1 MLGRLL
7 SSAAS
12 SLNPSAHGASSS
24 TRQTTSL
31 ESVQED
37 IHTRNLLFP
46 DASLLH
52 QPHGHLYPLSGGTSS
67 PTGASASG
75 FDCYGDLD
83 LEAPRDV
90 RILIAQDSTGS
101 QGKAVLYDSNPS
113 QSTSP
118 KPHAGLHG
126 SHAAFS
132 TPEHSQSL
140 SSAGIASAG
149 FLRARRRGTL
159 PTSNPSDVYQN
170 HSAGF
175 IKPED
180 EVKVLT
186 DCMFGAA
193 PLSYK
198 GSSTKVH
205 IIPTVSKTQSK
216 TPNTSPTIGD
226 GQGSFGRAEGRRRSH
241 LAQSYTPNNPP
252 PGTRAAST
260 ANMAVAGSRAN
271 ERKTVLI
278 TRLFSIAVQSVP
290 TPDGKDS
297 TFTPGNSVG
306 STHSFPFPRMTGASA
321 PPPSKLSKVPRT
333 AMYAIGLI
341 LQLPSPSQ
349 SAAGAASRSGMIPQ
363 HSRRMSNSSNG
374 HEIFSSSFES
384 DKRVSSIFADSPF
397 GFETSLPLSGDG
409 DDRMEII
416 AQHWDVIMRTLASVQ
431 SIAQRQIVE
440 ALRQA
445 ELAAPQTAISVS
457 RTRRTL
463 ELWAGALA
471 DDEVVKR
478 EVEIARLRVVLG
490 LRVPR
495 VVTGQGRWGV
505 WREEARWVG
514 RWAGGKE
521 QNFFFFNLLTAFLG
535 NHTEWLD
542 ALGPPWYRR
551 RHQQQQRASSNED
564 LAIPSRTVIVASDKM
579 AARRL
584 IFLLSAFL
592 PATSNAGENLSPYRP
607 LTSSSSRGY
616 SQSPPMPSFMRK
628 ESLRRTINKRANVSR
643 PSHQAEGGQAKF
655 SHGFL
660 QDGPPEDAA
669 TVVNDGSYSRRVSE
683 SPSAMSKT
691 LPIPANNGATSATT
705 TTTVTPAT
713 TVPHFSTHRT
723 DSISSGTAAEPR
735 PGSSGSLASLN
746 LMHTLKRNNSTN
758 YSGQSTD
765 SGTGSGS
772 LWGSLISGFW
782 SNRRYSS
789 TEVSVIT
796 TAADEGLGISG
807 VQRPKLSSPMVSS
820 DSRLEEMVAKS
831 PGSAEGELYHRVL
844 DEEDTPNRTRVPSLD
859 QNASF
864 SEQIGT
870 PPSQAIPAPGRTLES
885 PLKLSV
891 DENDGVI
898 DVDIQLPSFLNAS
911 LGSPMSSPSTAGFM
925 SVASLEGG
933 CASSFGQTSACP
945 FSSLEQENPVNVAGW
960 LKKYHADFALQAINP
975 YAGLEEDIRLSMK
988 AEPTPPPSTL
998 TPNIEGGPP
1007 DKWVDVST
1015 VLIADTR
1022 NFSITRLRLK
1032 RRVKLASARPS
1043 SASSP
1048 VRQTNDTGL
1057 PVRSQYGNPYL
1068 PSQLNPGVEMLDG
1081 HLEEKLIEESI
1092 MDMDGT
1098 LVDAVEKI
1106 IAQSHCGSAG
1116 IGYHQ
1121 SRHSATPDSN
1131 TSSRSSSRRRGRGI
1145 MRAESDATCLLGASA
1160 PALEIPRGEC
1170 KNMVLG
1176 ALEQV
1181 VRSVACDSCAGKE
1194 EQQQQRQE
1202 QAAGVFGGMFRKV
1215 EVEST
1220 LREGVR
1226 KWLRDVEESP

>member
-7 SSAAS
+7 STAAS
-12 SLNPSAHGASSS
+12 SLNPALHGAHSS
-24 TRQTTSL
+24 TRPTHSL

-52 QPHGHLYPLSGGTSS
+52 QPHGHLYPLSGGASS

-83 LEAPRDV
+83 LESPRDV
-90 RILIAQDSTGS
+90 RILIAQDATGS
-101 QGKAVLYDSNPS
+101 QGKAVLYDSDPS
-113 QSTSP
+113 PATSP
-118 KPHAGLHG
+118 KPHT
-126 SHAAFS
+126 AFC
-132 TPEHSQSL
+132 TPEHSQPL

-159 PTSNPSDVYQN
+159 PTSNPADVYQN
-170 HSAGF
+170 QHTGF

-180 EVKVLT
+180 EIKVLT

-205 IIPTVSKTQSK
+205 IIPTVGKTPSKG
-216 TPNTSPTIGD
+216 PNTSPIIGD

-241 LAQSYTPNNPP
+241 LAQSYTPSNPP
-252 PGTRAAST
+252 PGTRAANTSNPF
-260 ANMAVAGSRAN
+260 AKAS

-278 TRLFSIAVQSVP
+278 TRLFSIAIQPAP
-290 TPDGKDS
+290 TLEGRDY
-297 TFTPGNSVG
+297 TLTPGNSVG
-306 STHSFPFPRMTGASA
+306 STHSFPFPRMTGATA
-321 PPPSKLSKVPRT
+321 PAPSKLSKAPRT

-341 LQLPSPSQ
+341 LQLPSPTLGS
-349 SAAGAASRSGMIPQ
+349 SSRSG
-363 HSRRMSNSSNG
+363 HLLHHNRRMSNSSNG
-374 HEIFSSSFES
+374 HDIFSSSFES
-384 DKRVSSIFADSPF
+384 DNRIGSIFTDPSF
-397 GFETSLPLSGDG
+397 GFDASLPVCGDG

-416 AQHWDVIMRTLASVQ
+416 AQHWDVITRTLSALQ
-431 SIAQRQIVE
+431 SITQEQIVE
-440 ALRQA
+440 SLRQA
-445 ELAAPQTAISVS
+445 ELAAPQYATNIS
-457 RTRRTL
+457 RTRRTV
-463 ELWAGALA
+463 ELWPSALT
-471 DDEVVKR
+471 DDEVIKKA
-478 EVEIARLRVVLG
+478 VETAHLRVVLG
-490 LRVPR
+490 LRIPR

-551 RHQQQQRASSNED
+551 RHQLQQRASSNED
-564 LAIPSRTVIVASDKM
+564 LAVPSRTVIVATDKM

-592 PATSNAGENLSPYRP
+592 PATSSSGDNSSPYRP
-607 LTSSSSRGY
+607 LTSSSRGY

-643 PSHQAEGGQAKF
+643 NNNHAEGPKF
-655 SHGFL
+655 STSLHGS
-660 QDGPPEDAA
+660 PPEDSA
-669 TVVNDGSYSRRVSE
+669 TVVNNGSHSRR
-683 SPSAMSKT
+683 PSDTSSIRSKN
-691 LPIPANNGATSATT
+691 LPIPNNAGATSATT

-713 TVPHFSTHRT
+713 TVPHFSTHRADPFT
-723 DSISSGTAAEPR
+723 SGTAAEPR

-758 YSGQSTD
+758 YSGHSTD
-765 SGTGSGS
+765 SGTGS

-782 SNRRYSS
+782 SNRGYSS
-789 TEVSVIT
+789 TEASVVT

-807 VQRPKLSSPMVSS
+807 VHRTKHSSPTTSS
-820 DSRLEEMVAKS
+820 TNKLEEMVTKS
-831 PGSAEGELYHRVL
+831 HGSVEGELYNHDL
-844 DEEDTPNRTRVPSLD
+844 DEDTATRTRVPSLD
-859 QNASF
+859 QNTDSR
-864 SEQIGT
+864 QIVGT
-870 PPSQAIPAPGRTLES
+870 PPSQAIPAPGRILES

-898 DVDIQLPSFLNAS
+898 DVDIQFPGFLNAS

-925 SVASLEGG
+925 SVASLDGG
-933 CASSFGQTSACP
+933 ASSFGQTSACP
-945 FSSLEQENPVNVAGW
+945 FSSLEQESPVNVAGW
-960 LKKYHADFALQAINP
+960 LKRYHADFALQAISP
-975 YAGLEEDIRLSMK
+975 YFGIEEDIKLSMK
-988 AEPTPPPSTL
+988 AEPTPSLATL
-998 TPNIEGGPP
+998 TPSVEGGPI

-1032 RRVKLASARPS
+1032 RRVKLAAARPP
-1043 SASSP
+1043 ASPPLVSEP
-1048 VRQTNDTGL
+1048 VF
-1057 PVRSQYGNPYL
+1057 PARSQYGNPY
-1068 PSQLNPGVEMLDG
+1068 SQSQPTIGIEILDG

-1098 LVDAVEKI
+1098 LVDAIEKI
-1106 IAQSHCGSAG
+1106 IAQSHCGG
-1116 IGYHQ
+1116 GYHQ
-1121 SRHSATPDSN
+1121 PQHTSTTPDSMAPDSN
-1131 TSSRSSSRRRGRGI
+1131 TSSRSSSSRRGRRI
-1145 MRAESDATCLLGASA
+1145 TRADSGMAGLAGTST
-1160 PALEIPRGEC
+1160 PTLEIPRGEC

-1181 VRSVACDSCAGKE
+1181 VRSVACDNGANRE
-1194 EQQQQRQE
+1194 EQQQQE
-1202 QAAGVFGGMFRKV
+1202 QAMRVGFGRMFRKKV

-1226 KWLRDVEESP
+1226 KWLRDVEEAP

>member
-1 MLGRLL
+1 MLGRLF

-12 SLNPSAHGASSS
+12 SLNPSTHGAPS
-24 TRQTTSL
+24 TRPTTSL

-37 IHTRNLLFP
+37 MHTRNLLFP

-52 QPHGHLYPLSGGTSS
+52 QPHGHLYPLSGGASS

-90 RILIAQDSTGS
+90 RVLIAQDATGS
-101 QGKAVLYDSNPS
+101 QGKAILYDSNPS
-113 QSTSP
+113 QATSP
-118 KPHAGLHG
+118 KPHSTL
-126 SHAAFS
+126 S
-132 TPEHSQSL
+132 TPESSQSL
-140 SSAGIASAG
+140 ASAGIASAG

-159 PTSNPSDVYQN
+159 PTSNPTDVYQS
-170 HSAGF
+170 HCAGF
-175 IKPED
+175 IKLED
-180 EVKVLT
+180 EIKVLT

-205 IIPTVSKTQSK
+205 IIPTVAKTHSRS
-216 TPNTSPTIGD
+216 PNTSPTIGD

-252 PGTRAAST
+252 PGTRATNASNT
-260 ANMAVAGSRAN
+260 TTGSRAN

-278 TRLFSIAVQSVP
+278 TRLFSIAIQPPPALESRDH
-290 TPDGKDS
+290 TP
-297 TFTPGNSVG
+297 TPGNSVG
-306 STHSFPFPRMTGASA
+306 STHSFPFPRMNGASA

-341 LQLPSPSQ
+341 LQIPPPSQ
-349 SAAGAASRSGMIPQ
+349 STSGPASRSGTLQ
-363 HSRRMSNSSNG
+363 HHSRRMSNSSNG

-384 DKRVSSIFADSPF
+384 DKRISSMFTDPPF
-397 GFETSLPLSGDG
+397 GLETPLPLSGDG

-416 AQHWDVIMRTLASVQ
+416 AQHWDVITRTLSSLQ
-431 SIAQRQIVE
+431 SMAQEQIVE
-440 ALRQA
+440 ALKQA
-445 ELAAPQTAISVS
+445 ELAAPQVVSS
-457 RTRRTL
+457 RTRRTV
-463 ELWAGALA
+463 ELWPGALT
-471 DDEVVKR
+471 DDETVKR
-478 EVEIARLRVVLG
+478 EIEIARLRVVLG

-542 ALGPPWYRR
+542 ALGPSWYRQ
-551 RHQQQQRASSNED
+551 RHQQQRASSSEN

-643 PSHQAEGGQAKF
+643 PNHQAEGQIKF
-655 SHGFL
+655 SLASAQGS
-660 QDGPPEDAA
+660 PPEDSA
-669 TVVNDGSYSRRVSE
+669 TVVNNGPHSRRPSDGSSLRSRN
-683 SPSAMSKT
+683 
-691 LPIPANNGATSATT
+691 LPIPTGNGATSATT

-723 DSISSGTAAEPR
+723 DSVSSGTAPEPR
-735 PGSSGSLASLN
+735 PESSGSLASLN

-758 YSGQSTD
+758 CSGQSTD

-789 TEVSVIT
+789 TEVSAIT
-796 TAADEGLGISG
+796 TADEGLGISG
-807 VQRPKLSSPMVSS
+807 FHRSKLSSPMTSS
-820 DSRLEEMVAKS
+820 SSNLEEMVAKS
-831 PGSAEGELYHRVL
+831 NASAEGELYHNHHHL
-844 DEEDTPNRTRVPSLD
+844 NEEETPNRTRVPSLD
-859 QNASF
+859 QNISF

-870 PPSQAIPAPGRTLES
+870 PPSQAIPAPGRILES

-898 DVDIQLPSFLNAS
+898 DVDIQLPSFLNPS
-911 LGSPMSSPSTAGFM
+911 LGSPMSSPSTGGFM

-933 CASSFGQTSACP
+933 ASSFGQTSACP
-945 FSSLEQENPVNVAGW
+945 FSSLEQETPVNVAGW
-960 LKKYHADFALQAINP
+960 LKKYHADFSLQAVNP
-975 YAGLEEDIRLSMK
+975 YAGFEEDIKTSMK
-988 AEPTPPPSTL
+988 AEPTPSLASL
-998 TPNIEGGPP
+998 TPSIEGGSI

-1032 RRVKLASARPS
+1032 RRVNLA
-1043 SASSP
+1043 P
-1048 VRQTNDTGL
+1048 VRPPSAPSPIRQADGSGL
-1057 PVRSQYGNPYL
+1057 PARSQYGNPYL

-1106 IAQSHCGSAG
+1106 IAH
-1116 IGYHQ
+1116 HQ
-1121 SRHSATPDSN
+1121 PQHRSSPTPDSN
-1131 TSSRSSSRRRGRGI
+1131 TSSRSSSHRGRRI
-1145 MRAESDATCLLGASA
+1145 NRADSDSA
-1160 PALEIPRGEC
+1160 GLPGTSTPILEIPRGEC

-1181 VRSVACDSCAGKE
+1181 VRSVACDNGLGRE
-1194 EQQQQRQE
+1194 EQPQSPQE
-1202 QAAGVFGGMFRKV
+1202 QTTRGFGSIFRKKV

-1226 KWLRDVEESP
+1226 KWLRDVEGTP

>member
-7 SSAAS
+7 STAAS
-12 SLNPSAHGASSS
+12 SFNPAVHGAHTSA
-24 TRQTTSL
+24 RPANSL

-37 IHTRNLLFP
+37 IHTRHLLFP

-52 QPHGHLYPLSGGTSS
+52 QPHGHLYPLSGGASS
-67 PTGASASG
+67 PTVASASG

-83 LEAPRDV
+83 LESPRDIRV
-90 RILIAQDSTGS
+90 LIAQDATGS
-101 QGKAVLYDSNPS
+101 QGKALLYDSNPA
-113 QSTSP
+113 QPASP
-118 KPHAGLHG
+118 KPHNAF
-126 SHAAFS
+126 AA
-132 TPEHSQSL
+132 PEHPQPL

-159 PTSNPSDVYQN
+159 PTSNPADIYQSQ
-170 HSAGF
+170 HTSF

-180 EVKVLT
+180 EIKVLT

-205 IIPTVSKTQSK
+205 IIPTVGKSQSK
-216 TPNTSPTIGD
+216 SPNTSPTIGD

-241 LAQSYTPNNPP
+241 LAQSYTPSNPP
-252 PGTRAAST
+252 PGTRV
-260 ANMAVAGSRAN
+260 ANIPNTSVKAN

-278 TRLFSIAVQSVP
+278 TRLFSIAVQP
-290 TPDGKDS
+290 TPTLENRDHIL
-297 TFTPGNSVG
+297 TPGNSVG
-306 STHSFPFPRMTGASA
+306 STHSFPFPRMTGAAA
-321 PPPSKLSKVPRT
+321 PAPSKLSKAPRT

-341 LQLPSPSQ
+341 LQLPSPAQ
-349 SAAGAASRSGMIPQ
+349 STSGIASRSGYQ
-363 HSRRMSNSSNG
+363 HHNRRMSNSSNG

-384 DKRVSSIFADSPF
+384 DNRIGSMFSDPSF
-397 GFETSLPLSGDG
+397 GFEASLPISGDG

-416 AQHWDVIMRTLASVQ
+416 AQHWDVITRALSALQ
-431 SIAQRQIVE
+431 SITQEQIVE
-440 ALRQA
+440 SLRQA
-445 ELAAPQTAISVS
+445 ELAAPTYATNVS
-457 RTRRTL
+457 RTRRSL
-463 ELWAGALA
+463 ELWPNALI
-471 DDEVVKR
+471 DDEIIKR
-478 EVEIARLRVVLG
+478 AIEVARLRVVRG
-490 LRVPR
+490 LRIPR

-535 NHTEWLD
+535 NHTQWLD

-551 RHQQQQRASSNED
+551 RHQLQQRACSNED

-592 PATSNAGENLSPYRP
+592 PAMSSSGDSLSPYRP
-607 LTSSSSRGY
+607 VTSSSRGY

-628 ESLRRTINKRANVSR
+628 ESLRRTINKRVNVSR
-643 PSHQAEGGQAKF
+643 SNTYAEGQMKF
-655 SHGFL
+655 STSLHGS
-660 QDGPPEDAA
+660 PPEDSA
-669 TVVNDGSYSRRVSE
+669 TVVNNGPHSRR
-683 SPSAMSKT
+683 PSDTSSTRSKN
-691 LPIPANNGATSATT
+691 LPILNNAAATSATT

-713 TVPHFSTHRT
+713 TVPHFSTHQT
-723 DSISSGTAAEPR
+723 DPFASGTAAEPR

-758 YSGQSTD
+758 YSGHSTD
-765 SGTGSGS
+765 SGTGS

-789 TEVSVIT
+789 TEASVIT
-796 TAADEGLGISG
+796 GAEEGLGISG
-807 VQRPKLSSPMVSS
+807 VQRSKFSSPVVSS
-820 DSRLEEMVAKS
+820 SNKLEEMVAES
-831 PGSAEGELYHRVL
+831 RGSKGRELCHSDL
-844 DEEDTPNRTRVPSLD
+844 DEETPNRTRVPSLD
-859 QNASF
+859 QNTDSG
-864 SEQIGT
+864 QIVGT

-898 DVDIQLPSFLNAS
+898 DVDIQLPGFLNAS

-933 CASSFGQTSACP
+933 ASSFGQTSACP
-945 FSSLEQENPVNVAGW
+945 FSSLEQESPVNVAGW
-960 LKKYHADFALQAINP
+960 LKKYHADFALQAVSP
-975 YAGLEEDIRLSMK
+975 HVGLEEDIKLSMK
-988 AEPTPPPSTL
+988 AEPTPSLTTL
-998 TPNIEGGPP
+998 TPSVEGGPI

-1032 RRVKLASARPS
+1032 RRVKLAAARPS
-1043 SASSP
+1043 STSP
-1048 VRQTNDTGL
+1048 PANETGL
-1057 PVRSQYGNPYL
+1057 PARSQYGNPYSQ
-1068 PSQLNPGVEMLDG
+1068 SQLNAGVEILDG
-1081 HLEEKLIEESI
+1081 HLEEKLVEESI
-1092 MDMDGT
+1092 MDLDGT

-1106 IAQSHCGSAG
+1106 IAQSHYGSGHQQPQHSSAALGSA
-1116 IGYHQ
+1116 
-1121 SRHSATPDSN
+1121 PDSN
-1131 TSSRSSSRRRGRGI
+1131 TSSRSSSRRGRRI
-1145 MRAESDATCLLGASA
+1145 TRADSGMADPSMPT
-1160 PALEIPRGEC
+1160 LEIPRGEC

-1181 VRSVACDSCAGKE
+1181 VLSVASDAGAGRD
-1194 EQQQQRQE
+1194 EQQQQE
-1202 QAAGVFGGMFRKV
+1202 QAMRGSFGNIFRKKV

-1226 KWLRDVEESP
+1226 KWLRDVEEAP